1 MRVHKA
7 LSFCVT
13 VRKAA
18 VALTLG
24 SLVVLPSRDDVDLV
38 AGNADI
44 LEQVI
49 VQLRKRPEGPAIALV
64 GANFR
69 KYMGEIHGAS
79 SCCAFCAVPKS
90 IQIGLVFFNKYTDLY
105 RFSMAFG
112 KISAAVSDLR
122 SFGDSPVLVTIC
134 FF

>member
-90 IQIGLVFFNKYTDLY
+90 IQIGLVPLTSIQICIVFQWRSGKSPPPSLICEVSGT
-105 RFSMAFG
+105 RQFS
-112 KISAAVSDLR
+112 
-122 SFGDSPVLVTIC
+122 
-134 FF
+134 